1 MLYREIIAVCSEI
14 HTKQINTLY
23 GQEAGILN
31 FKPIGSWRNVR
42 ASKAQ
47 FVTSVTVLTVLR
59 VFLLLSLDA
68 VEQGIV
74 LTSICHKAYKSYIAT
89 FCRE

>member
-31 FKPIGSWRNVR
+31 FKPIGS
-42 ASKAQ
+42 
-47 FVTSVTVLTVLR
+47 
-59 VFLLLSLDA
+59 
-68 VEQGIV
+68 
-74 LTSICHKAYKSYIAT
+74 
-89 FCRE
+89 